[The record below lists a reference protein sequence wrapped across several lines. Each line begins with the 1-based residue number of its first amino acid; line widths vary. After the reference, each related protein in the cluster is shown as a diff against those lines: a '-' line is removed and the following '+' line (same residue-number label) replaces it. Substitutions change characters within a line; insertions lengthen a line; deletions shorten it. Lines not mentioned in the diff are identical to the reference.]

1 MIAKSRSGELFG
13 EGSNAVLREKF
24 INYGSESMA
33 SYKELEE
40 EIARND
46 SIFLKK
52 IDKLSCKFKII
63 IFTGV
68 AIIAA
73 LMGGFKVA
81 LSQNL
86 DEGTLD
92 VIRNAAIVISAAT
105 INITFFRLRKNNYN
119 SIYLQAGQL
128 RNKLNGER
136 IKKAKAEGKSP
147 EEVEL
152 RPISFDTYDDAIRK
166 KGK

>member
-1 MIAKSRSGELFG
+1 
-13 EGSNAVLREKF
+13 
-24 INYGSESMA
+24 
-33 SYKELEE
+33 
-40 EIARND
+40 
-46 SIFLKK
+46 
-52 IDKLSCKFKII
+52 
-63 IFTGV
+63 
-68 AIIAA
+68 
-73 LMGGFKVA
+73 MGGFKVA

-92 VIRNAAIVISAAT
+92 VIRNAAIVISAAP

-119 SIYLQAGQL
+119 SMYLQAGQL